1 MAWREKLWLE
11 MASTRRSVKSENKT
25 RTEGNGEMNVTNKGE
40 VGGVGAL
47 GLDELEESVGS
58 LGHPVGGNLRR

>member
-1 MAWREKLWLE
+1 
-11 MASTRRSVKSENKT
+11 
-25 RTEGNGEMNVTNKGE
+25 MNVTNKGE